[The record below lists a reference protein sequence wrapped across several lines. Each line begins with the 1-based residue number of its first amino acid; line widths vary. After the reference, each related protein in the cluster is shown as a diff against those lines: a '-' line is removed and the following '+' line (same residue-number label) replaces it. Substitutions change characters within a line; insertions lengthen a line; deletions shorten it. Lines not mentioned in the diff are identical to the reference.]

1 MNYYNR
7 EKVYKNISNDIK
19 ILNYNIDNAKL
30 QIFNKT
36 SQTYYLINQIENEIN
51 YIIKSVEEL
60 KDPFLLY
67 VIGPG
72 KYGKSTL
79 INSLLRSKVLETRDI
94 PNTWKIDTLINSS
107 KSKIEIIND
116 NDITYELNY
125 EEGLKLIKNEEIKL
139 KNSKKII
146 REKLEEYKNK
156 NRVTIENLKKYKKKL
171 EELYL
176 YKSNICE
183 VRYYIKNEGILKD
196 FIIVDT
202 PGLNQNL
209 LRNTRKRM
217 IDYYKR
223 ADGIIWILD
232 SQNIVSKSSYDLLNE
247 LKEEYILDDKNN
259 NIICAINKIDII
271 RNKEENICKIR
282 DKVSEIYY
290 GYFKD
295 MIMISSKEAIN
306 GYINN
311 DINLIELSNIE
322 ALIESIDINFKKQ
335 SEKMQ
340 IKSKYKNLEIMSR
353 HCTNLINNY
362 KRNFYYHISKA
373 DEIKVKIDIKIE
385 NTKFDI
391 EKNIVRYLTLSS
403 LNDGDI
409 YSEIKELEDFLKYE
423 INNLKS
429 YLFNIAQI
437 NNDLN
442 EKENFVQI
450 DILHTKEFLYV
461 KNNMKEYNQL
471 FKEKY
476 IKLNIVN
483 KKVKEEA
490 QKNKVIN
497 SIELLKKYI
506 EEKIDKILIELK
518 MNLDI
523 LIEKSFR
530 EKYVDYKYIKNHLI
544 SIKDIDT
551 ILKKWG
557 SYNEKIK

>member
-7 EKVYKNISNDIK
+7 EQVYKNISNDIK
-19 ILNYNIDNAKL
+19 ILNYNIKNIKL
-30 QIFNKT
+30 QIFNKA
-36 SQTYYLINQIENEIN
+36 SQTYCLINQIEKEIN

-60 KDPFLLY
+60 KKPFLLY

-79 INSLLRSKVLETRDI
+79 INSLVKSKILETRDI

-107 KSKIEIIND
+107 TSKIEIIND
-116 NDITYELNY
+116 EDTLYELNC
-125 EEGLKLIKNEEIKL
+125 EEGLKLLENEEVQF

-156 NRVTIENLKKYKKKL
+156 KQVTLENLKEYKRKL

-176 YKSNICE
+176 YQSNICE
-183 VRYYIKNEGILKD
+183 VRYYIKKEGILKD
-196 FIIVDT
+196 FIIIDT

-223 ADGIIWILD
+223 ADGVIWILD

-247 LKEEYILDDKNN
+247 LKQEYILDDKNN

-271 RNKEENICKIR
+271 RNKEENICKVR

-290 GYFKD
+290 RYFKD
-295 MIMISSKEAIN
+295 IIMISSKEAMN

-322 ALIESIDINFKKQ
+322 ALIESININFKKQ
-335 SEKMQ
+335 SEEMQ

-353 HCTNLINNY
+353 YCIDIVNNY
-362 KRNFYYHISKA
+362 KRKFYYNISKV
-373 DEIKVKIDIKIE
+373 DEIKLNIDMKIE
-385 NTKFDI
+385 NTKSDLA
-391 EKNIVRYLTLSS
+391 KNIDRYLTLNN
-403 LNDGDI
+403 LNNWNI
-409 YSEIKELEDFLKYE
+409 HSEIKELENYLKYE

-429 YLFNIAQI
+429 CLFHITQI
-437 NNDLN
+437 NDDLDG
-442 EKENFVQI
+442 KCILI

-461 KNNMKEYNQL
+461 KNTMEEYNKL
-471 FKEKY
+471 CKEKY
-476 IKLNIVN
+476 IKLSTVN

-490 QKNKVIN
+490 QRNKIIN

-506 EEKIDKILIELK
+506 EEKINKILIELK
-518 MNLDI
+518 INLDI
-523 LIEKSFR
+523 LIEKLFR
-530 EKYVDYKYIKNHLI
+530 EEYVDYKYIKNHLI
-544 SIKDIDT
+544 SIKNIDT

>member
-7 EKVYKNISNDIK
+7 EQVYKNISNDIK
-19 ILNYNIDNAKL
+19 ILNYNIKNIKL
-30 QIFNKT
+30 QIFNKA
-36 SQTYYLINQIENEIN
+36 SQTYCLINQIEKEIN

-60 KDPFLLY
+60 KKPFLLY

-79 INSLLRSKVLETRDI
+79 INSLVKSKILETRDI

-107 KSKIEIIND
+107 TSKIEIIND
-116 NDITYELNY
+116 EDTLYELNC
-125 EEGLKLIKNEEIKL
+125 EEGLKLLENEEVQF

-156 NRVTIENLKKYKKKL
+156 KQVTLENLKEYKRKL

-176 YKSNICE
+176 YQSNICE
-183 VRYYIKNEGILKD
+183 VRYYIKKEGILKD

-223 ADGIIWILD
+223 ADGVIWILD

-247 LKEEYILDDKNN
+247 LKQEYILDDKNN

-271 RNKEENICKIR
+271 RNKEENICKVR

-290 GYFKD
+290 RYFKD
-295 MIMISSKEAIN
+295 IIMISSKEAIN

-322 ALIESIDINFKKQ
+322 ALIESININFKKQ
-335 SEKMQ
+335 SEEMQ

-353 HCTNLINNY
+353 YCIDIVNNY
-362 KRNFYYHISKA
+362 KRKFYYNISKV
-373 DEIKVKIDIKIE
+373 DEIKLNIDMKIE
-385 NTKFDI
+385 NTKSDLA
-391 EKNIVRYLTLSS
+391 KNIDRYLTLNN
-403 LNDGDI
+403 LNNWNI
-409 YSEIKELEDFLKYE
+409 HSEIKELENYLKYE

-429 YLFNIAQI
+429 CLFHITQI
-437 NNDLN
+437 NDDLD
-442 EKENFVQI
+442 ENCILI

-461 KNNMKEYNQL
+461 KNTMEEYNKL
-471 FKEKY
+471 CKEKY
-476 IKLNIVN
+476 IKLSTVN

-490 QKNKVIN
+490 QRNKIIN

-506 EEKIDKILIELK
+506 EEKINKILIELK
-518 MNLDI
+518 INLDI
-523 LIEKSFR
+523 LIEKLFR
-530 EKYVDYKYIKNHLI
+530 EEYVDYKYIKNHLI
-544 SIKDIDT
+544 SIKNIDT

>member
-7 EKVYKNISNDIK
+7 EQVYKNISNDIK
-19 ILNYNIDNAKL
+19 ILNYNIKNIKL
-30 QIFNKT
+30 QIFNKA
-36 SQTYYLINQIENEIN
+36 SQTYCLINQIEKEIN

-60 KDPFLLY
+60 KKPFLLY

-79 INSLLRSKVLETRDI
+79 INSLVKSKILETRDI

-107 KSKIEIIND
+107 TSKIEIIND
-116 NDITYELNY
+116 EDTLYELNC
-125 EEGLKLIKNEEIKL
+125 EEGLKLLENEEVQF

-156 NRVTIENLKKYKKKL
+156 KQVTLENLKEYKRKL

-176 YKSNICE
+176 YQSNICE
-183 VRYYIKNEGILKD
+183 VRYYIKKEGILKD

-223 ADGIIWILD
+223 ADGVIWILD

-247 LKEEYILDDKNN
+247 LKQEYILDDKNN

-271 RNKEENICKIR
+271 RNKEENICKVR

-290 GYFKD
+290 RYFKD
-295 MIMISSKEAIN
+295 IIMISSKEAMN

-322 ALIESIDINFKKQ
+322 ALIESININFKKQ
-335 SEKMQ
+335 SEEMQ

-353 HCTNLINNY
+353 YCIDIVNNY
-362 KRNFYYHISKA
+362 KRKFYYNISKV
-373 DEIKVKIDIKIE
+373 DEIKLNIDMKIE
-385 NTKFDI
+385 NTKSDLA
-391 EKNIVRYLTLSS
+391 KNIDRYLTLNN
-403 LNDGDI
+403 LNNWNI
-409 YSEIKELEDFLKYE
+409 HSEIKELENYLKYE

-429 YLFNIAQI
+429 CLFHITQI
-437 NNDLN
+437 NDDLD
-442 EKENFVQI
+442 ENCILI

-461 KNNMKEYNQL
+461 KNTMEEYNKL
-471 FKEKY
+471 CKEKY
-476 IKLNIVN
+476 IKLSTVN

-490 QKNKVIN
+490 QRNKIIN

-506 EEKIDKILIELK
+506 EEKINKILIELK
-518 MNLDI
+518 INLDI
-523 LIEKSFR
+523 LIEKLFR
-530 EKYVDYKYIKNHLI
+530 EEYVDYKYIKNHLI
-544 SIKDIDT
+544 SIKNIDT